1 MHASSV
7 HTIENL
13 LYFTLL
19 QLIVVVGA
27 ARLFG
32 WLARRVGQPR
42 VIGEI
47 IAGLVLGPSLFA
59 ALAPDTFNYV
69 FKSTDGLAVSIISQ
83 LGLILLMVQVGME
96 FEFGVL
102 RDRRNRAAAAFVS
115 IAGIIAP
122 FVLGTTI
129 GYVSAPVLAPG
140 GVVISYVL
148 FCGVALSITAMPVL
162 GRIMIE
168 FEITRTRLGTIT
180 ISSAA
185 VNDVVGWILLAVVSA
200 VIAGDLSPAGTS
212 LHILA
217 LAGYVLLAFF
227 VLRPLLRRLLDRVAT
242 PTEPLSLNGLAIVLM
257 FAFASAIATYLIG
270 VFAIFG
276 GFVIGVL
283 LHDRHA
289 FVNAW
294 RQRVAPLVNTLFLPV
309 FFTFTGLRTNM
320 IGLDSAE
327 LWLWCGAFVALA
339 YLGKYGGC
347 YVGARLAGEPKDEAR
362 TIAIMMNTR
371 GLVELVVLNVG
382 YDMGVIP
389 QNVFTMLVL
398 MAVITTVTTAPLLRM
413 WMPRIGHVIPAAR
426 DA

>member
-1 MHASSV
+1 
-7 HTIENL
+7 
-13 LYFTLL
+13 
-19 QLIVVVGA
+19 
-27 ARLFG
+27 
-32 WLARRVGQPR
+32 
-42 VIGEI
+42 
-47 IAGLVLGPSLFA
+47 
-59 ALAPDTFNYV
+59 
-69 FKSTDGLAVSIISQ
+69 
-83 LGLILLMVQVGME
+83 
-96 FEFGVL
+96 
-102 RDRRNRAAAAFVS
+102 
-115 IAGIIAP
+115 
-122 FVLGTTI
+122 
-129 GYVSAPVLAPG
+129 
-140 GVVISYVL
+140 
-148 FCGVALSITAMPVL
+148 
-162 GRIMIE
+162 
-168 FEITRTRLGTIT
+168 
-180 ISSAA
+180 
-185 VNDVVGWILLAVVSA
+185 VVGWILLAVVSA

-270 VFAIFG
+270 IFAIFG

-327 LWLWCGAFVALA
+327 LWLWCAAFVALA

-347 YVGARLAGEPKDEAR
+347 YAGARLAGEPKDEAR